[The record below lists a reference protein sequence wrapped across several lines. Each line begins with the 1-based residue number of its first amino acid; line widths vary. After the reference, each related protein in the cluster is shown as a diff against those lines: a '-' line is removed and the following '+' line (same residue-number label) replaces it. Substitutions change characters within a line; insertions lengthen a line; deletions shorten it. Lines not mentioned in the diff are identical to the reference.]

1 MSQETHAR
9 GVPLLLRTA
18 SAALMLATSVS
29 VLAGAASQRG
39 VQQPSTP
46 AGQATP
52 RATSPLDLTGY
63 WVSVVTED
71 WRWRMM
77 TPPKGDAP
85 GVPLSLE
92 GRRVANAWDLAKDN
106 ASGNQCKAFGAGG
119 IMRIP
124 GRLHITWENDSTLR
138 IDTDAGRQT
147 RLVHMLSA
155 RSMGGGILN
164 EAVASKPSQAT
175 LQGHSVGMWQTRND
189 GAPVL
194 NEEVQGGRARGPATP
209 SQGSLKVVTVGM
221 RAGYFRKNGLP
232 YSENAVLTEYFD
244 RHDDFGSQWFTVLSV
259 LEDPKY
265 LISPFV
271 TTTHFKREPDGS
283 KWSPQP
289 CETLPPT
296 IDRVSSGENVG

>member
-1 MSQETHAR
+1 MSQKMLAR
-9 GVPLLLRTA
+9 VPTVRRAL
-18 SAALMLATSVS
+18 AALVLALSVS
-29 VLAGAASQRG
+29 GLAGAAQRAAP
-39 VQQPSTP
+39 QPPPP
-46 AGQATP
+46 AAPPTP
-52 RATSPLDLTGY
+52 RATAPLELTGY

-77 TPPKGDAP
+77 TPAKGDAP

-92 GRRVANAWDLAKDN
+92 GRRVANGWDLAKDN
-106 ASGNQCKAFGAGG
+106 ASGNQCRAYGAGG
-119 IMRIP
+119 LMRIP
-124 GRLHITWENDSTLR
+124 GRLHITWQGDQTLR

-147 RLVHMLSA
+147 RLIHVGAASA
-155 RSMGGGILN
+155 RG
-164 EAVASKPSQAT
+164 EPA
-175 LQGHSVGMWQTRND
+175 LQGYSVGRWQLRND

-194 NEEVQGGRARGPATP
+194 DEETPAGRGRSGRGAAAPGK
-209 SQGSLKVVTVGM
+209 GSLKVVTTGM

-232 YSENAVLTEYFD
+232 YSEQAVLTEYFD
-244 RHDDFGSQWFTVLSV
+244 RHDDFGAAWFTVLSV

-283 KWSPQP
+283 KWNPQP

-296 IDRVSSGENVG
+296 APVSKGEDVG